1 MSDANVKFISKPFRP
16 TPLGG
21 AQTTETRPKP
31 SYTEN
36 PKKARGY
43 AAVAFFSLLI
53 VNLLAFTADFVP
65 EISGLPHF
73 SLVFT
78 QIDALT
84 SQLVSGGY
92 GSLLV
97 RPEAIWG
104 LIASGL
110 FWISAYSDLRFR
122 QYVTYALAGL
132 TAVLILRMV
141 FPPLPFQWV
150 ESSVPLVAGLILTG
164 YTIAAA
170 VRLPRTARVPHHT
183 ERRGTGWAWACLLSG
198 LVPLAVGR
206 AICNA
211 SSLPQAPA
219 ADFGAMITSP
229 STPWLY
235 LVGASFIAVVW
246 GVLQFVP
253 PWSALRPVWPSIA
266 ILGGVMGMVFG
277 VPRAQEGAAI
287 AIVALLQ

>member
-21 AQTTETRPKP
+21 AQTSKTRPEP

-65 EISGLPHF
+65 EISGLPYF

-78 QIDALT
+78 QIDAFT
-84 SQLVSGGY
+84 SQLVSGGF
-92 GSLLV
+92 GLLLV
-97 RPEAIWG
+97 RPEAISG
-104 LIASGL
+104 LIASAL
-110 FWISAYSDLRFR
+110 FWISAHSSLRFR
-122 QYVTYALAGL
+122 PYATYALAGL
-132 TAVLILRMV
+132 TAVLILRMA
-141 FPPLPFQWV
+141 FPPLPFQWI
-150 ESSVPLVAGLILTG
+150 ESSVPLVAGLIMTG

-170 VRLPRTARVPHHT
+170 VRLPRTARVPNRT

-198 LVPLAVGR
+198 LIPLAIGR

-211 SSLPQAPA
+211 SSIPQAPA
-219 ADFGAMITSP
+219 ADLGSLITSP
-229 STPWLY
+229 SAPWLY

-246 GVLQFVP
+246 GILQIVP
-253 PWSALRPVWPSIA
+253 PWPALRPVWPSIV
-266 ILGGVMGMVFG
+266 ILGGVVGMVFG
-277 VPRAQEGAAI
+277 VLRAKDGAAI
-287 AIVALLQ
+287 AIFALLY